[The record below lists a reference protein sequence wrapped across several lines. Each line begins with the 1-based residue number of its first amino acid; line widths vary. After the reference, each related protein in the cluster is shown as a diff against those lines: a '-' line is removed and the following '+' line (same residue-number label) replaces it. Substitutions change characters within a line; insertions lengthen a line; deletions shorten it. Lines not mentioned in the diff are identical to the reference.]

1 MKTLEEFLSSYYK
14 NKRINEETENEETES
29 TSENE
34 IKQEKEKPA
43 KEISSKYF
51 FKNILFFT
59 NERDSAKNKATGW
72 GKYLSGREKWNH
84 LLRSRLHLADV

>member
-29 TSENE
+29 TAENE
-34 IKQEKEKPA
+34 IKQEKEKPD

-59 NERDSAKNKATGW
+59 NERDSAKNKTLKNLEEAVKDTDII
-72 GKYLSGREKWNH
+72 
-84 LLRSRLHLADV
+84 LLLLLLKK